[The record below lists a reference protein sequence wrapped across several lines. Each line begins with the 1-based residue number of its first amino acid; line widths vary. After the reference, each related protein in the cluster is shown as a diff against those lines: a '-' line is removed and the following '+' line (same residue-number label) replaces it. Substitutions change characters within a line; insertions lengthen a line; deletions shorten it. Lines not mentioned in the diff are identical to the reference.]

1 MTLKINQVT
10 TNGKTWSAYYSDKTA
25 WPKGS
30 YHDDSVISVN
40 GDENA
45 DLEKVPNAASIVITC
60 GDVIFADGNSQGLCE
75 HFSTWLVNQT
85 FAFGMFKVPKD
96 RLEAVAAAV
105 VAAGGSVL

>member
-1 MTLKINQVT
+1 MTPKINQVT

-45 DLEKVPNAASIVITC
+45 DLDIVPYAAAIVISD
-60 GDVIFADGNSQGLCE
+60 GVVIFIDGDSQDLCK
-75 HFSTWLVNQT
+75 HFSTW
-85 FAFGMFKVPKD
+85 PI
-96 RLEAVAAAV
+96 R
-105 VAAGGSVL
+105 